1 MLVRWKQIKIN
12 DNNIYPIKLWNE
24 TLLKYQTLAE
34 QNNEELKSTLLYS
47 FIQTEEIQIKN
58 NYIDTHFNSLMNEEE
73 TFDKICKE
81 IIQIKNTKKHIW
93 TLDKNIWKKIEFPP
107 SVSETAKQQEKGG
120 GESTNT
126 DRASMKQKLS
136 NSELDKSQKPT
147 QKEEAADVEE
157 KKNNKTTEKNGSLKE
172 EEKLYSKQT
181 LLSFHTK
188 NKKQTHQN

>member
-81 IIQIKNTKKHIW
+81 IITIKIQKNTH
-93 TLDKNIWKKIEFPP
+93 
-107 SVSETAKQQEKGG
+107 G
-120 GESTNT
+120 
-126 DRASMKQKLS
+126 
-136 NSELDKSQKPT
+136 
-147 QKEEAADVEE
+147 
-157 KKNNKTTEKNGSLKE
+157 
-172 EEKLYSKQT
+172 
-181 LLSFHTK
+181 H
-188 NKKQTHQN
+188 